1 MDSRMHFTFSDT
13 IAGSVVAY
21 QADEDTFTLRTI
33 DGREFEVALTSARR
47 SPRSSATSARPTST
61 RPARCATCSTAGAS
75 SSPTG
80 SSTPRATTRVFEAK
94 HIVFVGRTPHDFV
107 FERPDWW
114 VQQIREVA
122 DFYLQA
128 QWPDG
133 NIDYADYRTQI
144 TPRGR
149 QAAGHAAGDGHDLA
163 AGLRV
168 RDRLPADRR
177 GPLPRGGREGHRV
190 PARPHAHGR
199 RGRGHRLLGAR
210 RSTPRAAR
218 RRRSSPPSSATTTTR
233 SRPTSR
239 STRSPARRRR
249 SASRATRG
257 SRATSSMTHRALQ
270 PLLPRPRGRG
280 LLLAPRPD
288 HVRPAQRVAR
298 RTTRRARTGTR
309 SATTRP
315 RT

>member
-1 MDSRMHFTFSDT
+1 MDPRMHFTFSDT

-33 DGREFEVALTSARR
+33 DGREFEVAITQPDVRRGHPQPRRGLHRRDRPDARD
-47 SPRSSATSARPTST
+47 ARPRAHPLRLRDLLPRGRRAPSS
-61 RPARCATCSTAGAS
+61 RPSAS
-75 SSPTG
+75 SS
-80 SSTPRATTRVFEAK
+80 SAARAQ
-94 HIVFVGRTPHDFV
+94 DFV
-107 FERPDWW
+107 FERPEWW
-114 VQQIREVA
+114 VQQVREIA
-122 DFYLQA
+122 DFYRNA

-133 NIDYADYRTQI
+133 NIDFSVYRTQI

-163 AGLRV
+163 PGLRL
-168 RDRLPADRR
+168 RDRVPDDRR

-210 RSTPRAAR
+210 RSTPPAAR

-257 SRATSSMTHRALQ
+257 SRATSS
-270 PLLPRPRGRG
+270 
-280 LLLAPRPD
+280 
-288 HVRPAQRVAR
+288 
-298 RTTRRARTGTR
+298 
-309 SATTRP
+309 
-315 RT
+315 